1 MIIGISGW
9 VNSGKDTCADFLVSQ
24 HGFKRESFASTV
36 KDCLSVVFSWDREL
50 LEGRSRSSRVW
61 RETVDVWWANRLGI
75 PNFTPRWA
83 MQHWGT
89 DLCRKHFH
97 DSIWVASLEA
107 RIANT
112 RDDVV
117 ITDVRFP
124 NEAKVVKDNGGKLL
138 WIKRGELPDWYY
150 IAMEAVNGD
159 ENAIQILN
167 SRDVHESEWSWIGSD
182 FDYTINNDGSL
193 DSLRQRLRDIVDK

>member
-61 RETVDVWWANRLGI
+61 RETVDAWWANRLGI

-150 IAMEAVNGD
+150 IAFDAVNGE
-159 ENAIQILN
+159 ENAIQVLN
-167 SRDVHESEWSWIGSD
+167 NRDIHESEWSWIGSD
-182 FDYTINNDGSL
+182 FDYIINNDGSL
-193 DSLRQRLRDIVDK
+193 DSLRQQLRDIVDK